1 MPMDQDADAIRR
13 QMEETRASLAEKL
26 ETLEHQIVET
36 VQGAT
41 SAVTA
46 TVENVKEA
54 VHETVSEVKETVH
67 ETVDTVKSTF
77 DLRQQVERHPWLL
90 FAGAVAAGFLAE
102 RILERLLAPRIP
114 GPGAVPGPATFQRP
128 PTPGYQGNGDASNG
142 NGHAGPQIGLASTE
156 KRPQAET
163 TAERREPSGLSAM
176 FGDEIEQLKKTAI
189 GTTMGLVGQ
198 LVTEA
203 APEPVRPD
211 LSRIIDRVT
220 MKLGGE
226 PVTGPVL
233 ERSA

>member
-13 QMEETRASLAEKL
+13 QMEETRASLTEKL

-41 SAVTA
+41 SAVAA

-102 RILERLLAPRIP
+102 RVLQRLLAPRIP
-114 GPGAVPGPATFQRP
+114 ATVALPGPATFERP
-128 PTPGYQGNGDASNG
+128 PTPIYQGNGGASNG
-142 NGHAGPQIGLASTE
+142 NGHGHAGAQIGLATNE
-156 KRPQAET
+156 KMPQPDTKAQS
-163 TAERREPSGLSAM
+163 REPSGLSAL
-176 FGDEIEQLKKTAI
+176 FGEEIEQLKKTAI

-211 LSRIIDRVT
+211 LSRIIERVI
-220 MKLGGE
+220 
-226 PVTGPVL
+226 
-233 ERSA
+233 